1 VNAPIPPDS
10 RKGPPSLSDAVEPIA
25 GNATVV
31 EMVDPNEIGDAL
43 TLLAQY
49 GDAVTIYPPEGA
61 QAVMARILSVDPDL
75 PHFVIELNEGSTL
88 PPGEC
93 TFVAWLR
100 NARFQFR
107 LNDPHWNALPDQPTL
122 IPAEFPEICHLMNR
136 RAFTR
141 LEMPV
146 GVYFTASFASG
157 GEQYELQLY
166 DVSVGGVGMRCTPRE
181 ANGLSVGRTLQ
192 RVRLDLGEGT
202 EITCDLEIRISRRF
216 RTFLLGEQV
225 QLGCQFKNLSQAA
238 QDELQRIIERL
249 NNGRR

>member
-1 VNAPIPPDS
+1 MNAPTPHDS
-10 RKGPPSLSDAVEPIA
+10 RKGPPSPSDAVEPIT
-25 GNATVV
+25 GNANLI

-43 TLLAQY
+43 TLLAKN
-49 GDAVTIYPPEGA
+49 GDAVSIYPADGT
-61 QAVMARILSVDPDL
+61 QVVMARILSVDPEL
-75 PHFVIELNEGSTL
+75 PHFVIELNEGSVL

-122 IPAEFPEICHLMNR
+122 IPAEFPERCHLMNR
-136 RAFTR
+136 RAFAR

-146 GVYFTASFASG
+146 GVYITASFAVG

-181 ANGLSVGRTLQ
+181 ATPLYVGRILQ
-192 RVRLDLGEGT
+192 RVRLELGSGS

-216 RTFLLGEQV
+216 RTFLLGDQV

-238 QDELQRIIERL
+238 QDELHRIIERM
-249 NNGRR
+249 NGGRG